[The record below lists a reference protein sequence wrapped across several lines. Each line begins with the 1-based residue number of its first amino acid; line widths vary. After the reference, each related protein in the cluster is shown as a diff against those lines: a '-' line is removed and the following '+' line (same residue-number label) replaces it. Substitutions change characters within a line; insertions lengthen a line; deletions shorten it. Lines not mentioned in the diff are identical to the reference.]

1 VVDSIRFNGVKFSN
15 SQHGNFSLVQFANR
29 LDMYDSLIKLIQ
41 ESIILDNITITYNE
55 GNEISIKLDGIT
67 TNYLANDAV
76 TADKIQNY
84 SITTDKINTDAV
96 TKDKLNENI
105 LSTSIVTNAENELI
119 VAISDDTI
127 LENQDGLYV
136 NPNYLVKKYETVIG
150 NNSSRIFDITHNLNT
165 KNIFVEV
172 YVITSGLDVTNYT
185 KQRINNNTVRL
196 EFQTKPPTNGYV
208 VNIIG

>member
-1 VVDSIRFNGVKFSN
+1 MVDSIRFNGVRFSN
-15 SQHGNFSLVQFANR
+15 SQHGNFSLVQVANR
-29 LDMYDSLIKLIQ
+29 LDIYDSLIKLIQ
-41 ESIILDNITITYNE
+41 ESIILDNVTIAYNE
-55 GNEISIKLDGIT
+55 DNEISIKLEGIT
-67 TNYLANDAV
+67 TDYLANDA
-76 TADKIQNY
+76 
-84 SITTDKINTDAV
+84 ITTDKINTNAV

-105 LSTSIVTNAENELI
+105 LSTSIITNAENELI

-136 NPNYLVKKYETVIG
+136 NSNYLVKKYETVIG
-150 NNSSRIFDITHNLNT
+150 NNSSCIFDIIHNLNT

-172 YVITSGLDVTNYT
+172 YATASGLDVTDYT

-196 EFQTKPPTNGYV
+196 EFETKPPTNGYI